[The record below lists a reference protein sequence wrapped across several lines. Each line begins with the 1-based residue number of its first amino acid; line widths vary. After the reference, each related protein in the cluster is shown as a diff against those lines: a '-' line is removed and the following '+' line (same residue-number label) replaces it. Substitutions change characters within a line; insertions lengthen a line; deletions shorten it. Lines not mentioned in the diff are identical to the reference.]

1 MDDSSLK
8 DKDPNAAHRADTAV
22 PLTAARKIAIG
33 IGDFGFNFYWQIASL
48 YLLYFYT
55 DVLKLPPATAGAI
68 YMAALIWDG
77 ALDPIVGLLAD
88 RTRSRFGRYRP
99 FLLLGAVPL
108 AIAFVLMLASPTY
121 PATGA
126 VALTTITH
134 FAFRTLYA
142 VVSVPFTALSA
153 RITRDAGVRAD
164 ITAARMVSATLSAV
178 LVAMATLPL
187 VGLFAKAVGVRV
199 AWMVLGALYA
209 LCATIILLATAYAAK
224 GLDASTE
231 EDPSGPS
238 FLAKVR
244 ATSANW
250 PLFLVLLAVAVTSF
264 VNTIFQKNILYYFKY
279 VIGDA
284 KRGSWALGLL
294 ALVAAVSV
302 PLWAFVA
309 RRWGKRVAWLAGLVP
324 FFIGVLLWYL
334 ADGSDTTT
342 LFTALGVM
350 SFGLGAYYVSFW
362 AMLPDTVE
370 FGEWRT
376 GVRSESLAFGLLVLG
391 QKAALGLGAG
401 FLGLTLA
408 RTGYVADGVQSAQTL
423 HAIKDMMLWA
433 PLIGGVI
440 AGALIA
446 FYPISPARHRAMV
459 QEIASRQRP
468 I

>member
-1 MDDSSLK
+1 
-8 DKDPNAAHRADTAV
+8 
-22 PLTAARKIAIG
+22 
-33 IGDFGFNFYWQIASL
+33 
-48 YLLYFYT
+48 
-55 DVLKLPPATAGAI
+55 
-68 YMAALIWDG
+68 
-77 ALDPIVGLLAD
+77 
-88 RTRSRFGRYRP
+88 
-99 FLLLGAVPL
+99 
-108 AIAFVLMLASPTY
+108 MLASPTY

-142 VVSVPFTALSA
+142 VVSVPFTALTA

-187 VGLFAKAVGVRV
+187 VGLFAKPVGMRV
-199 AWMVLGALYA
+199 AWVVLGALYA
-209 LCATIILLATAYAAK
+209 VCATIILLATAWAAK

-324 FFIGVLLWYL
+324 FFIGVLLWHL
-334 ADGSDTTT
+334 ADGTDTTT

-350 SFGLGAYYVSFW
+350 SFGSGAYYVSFW

-391 QKAALGLGAG
+391 QKGALGLGAG
-401 FLGLTLA
+401 FLGLALA

-433 PLIGGVI
+433 PLVGGVI

-468 I
+468 IDGQTAVAAKCPETQQSA

>member
-1 MDDSSLK
+1 MNDSKLK
-8 DKDPNAAHRADTAV
+8 HRDSDAAQRAAAAG

-99 FLLLGAVPL
+99 YLLLGAVPL
-108 AIAFVLMLASPTY
+108 AVAFVLMLASPAY
-121 PATGA
+121 PASGA

-153 RITRDAGVRAD
+153 RITRDAAVRAD

-187 VGLFAKAVGVRV
+187 VALFART
-199 AWMVLGALYA
+199 LGARLAWIILGGLYA
-209 LCATIILLATAYAAK
+209 VCATAILLATAFAAK

-231 EDPSGPS
+231 EDPQGPG
-238 FLAKVR
+238 FLAKLR
-244 ATSANW
+244 ATGANW

-279 VIGDA
+279 VVGDA
-284 KRGSWALGLL
+284 KRGSWALGVM
-294 ALVAAVSV
+294 ALVAAISV

-309 RRWGKRVAWLAGLVP
+309 RRWGKRVAWLAGLAP
-324 FFIGVLLWYL
+324 FFIGVLLWYF
-334 ADGSDTTT
+334 ADGSDTLT
-342 LFTALGVM
+342 LFMALGVT
-350 SFGLGAYYVSFW
+350 SFGSGAYYVSFW

-401 FLGLTLA
+401 FLGLTLS
-408 RTGYVADGVQSAQTL
+408 RTGYVADHVQSAATI

-440 AGALIA
+440 AGVLIS

-459 QEIASRQRP
+459 QEIADRP
-468 I
+468 RT